1 MANSRHYLRGVQ
13 VEEPRNWKDL
23 EITMDWTKE
32 KIDATINL
40 DSLEYAGETGK
51 SIIDFLQNN
60 TFFEGLKYRIEV
72 GEPLNPV
79 LTFNGYLDATDN
91 PEIKAPNIVQIALR
105 REQGEAWI
113 TEVADSFS
121 FRFLASQEYNGAGKI
136 TAQDFKRVPY
146 VINYIPDGAELL
158 LLSISTFL
166 LVKETVDNVQSLAK
180 QTTDLIEGVTP
191 VVGTGV
197 GAGLVAVTAW
207 SIGKIIGSIINLAIT
222 LAYTIGVIFAI
233 VQLIKD
239 IIEQLAP
246 VKRYHLG
253 MSIKDL
259 ASKACEY
266 LGLTLESDL
275 LDSLNTASN
284 TWVIIPSKGHKGGE
298 PPSGVNVGDFIEL
311 GVPKGSDGLDTFG
324 DLIRFIRTTWNAD
337 YQLKNGVFRID
348 RKDFKKDTASYQ
360 VPDTLTNQDDLRNE
374 YKPNTNE
381 IISNYLLVW
390 ETDEQD
396 QNTLDNQDGRVY
408 QAITTLKNVTNQE
421 LILIKGINRVSIPL
435 SMATRKNKLTLIEE
449 ILKGFLDAADFFTGE
464 NFAGQFAA
472 RVGAMHLSNHFL
484 SRPKMVVLAGDQL
497 AKNQRYLLSA
507 QRLWEGYHFLESFVT
522 IDNVNNQQIIVTDKK
537 IPFCF
542 QDFVSLSN
550 NNFCTANGERAEV
563 MNLAWKVEEDTAVI
577 TYRVYR
583 VYDTNLDIKFLS
595 E

>member
-32 KIDATINL
+32 KVDATINL
-40 DSLEYAGETGK
+40 DSLEYAGDTGK
-51 SIIDFLQNN
+51 MIIDFLQNN
-60 TFFEGLKYRIEV
+60 SFFEGQKYRIEV

-105 REQGEAWI
+105 REQGEDWI

-136 TAQDFKRVPY
+136 TAQDYKKVPY
-146 VINYIPDGAELL
+146 VRNFIPNGTELL

-166 LVKETVDNVQSLAK
+166 LVKETVDNVRSLAN
-180 QTTDLIEGVTP
+180 QTTELIKGVTP
-191 VVGTGV
+191 VQGT
-197 GAGLVAVTAW
+197 AGPIPVIAF
-207 SIGKIIGSIINLAIT
+207 SIGQIIGAIINLAVT

-233 VQLIKD
+233 VELIKD

-246 VKRYHLG
+246 VKRFHLG

-275 LDSLNTASN
+275 LDSLNTAAN

-298 PPSGVNVGDFIEL
+298 PPSGVPVGEFIEL

-337 YQLKNGVFRID
+337 YQLKDGVFRID
-348 RKDFKKDTASYQ
+348 RKDFKQDTASYQ
-360 VPDTLTNQDDLRNE
+360 IPDTLTNQDDLRNE

-381 IISNYLLVW
+381 IKANYFLVW
-390 ETDEQD
+390 DTDEQD
-396 QNTLDNQDGRVY
+396 QNTLDNQNGRTY
-408 QAITTLKNVTNQE
+408 QAITTVKNVTNQE
-421 LILIKGINRVSIPL
+421 LVNIKGLTRVSIPL
-435 SMATRKNKLTLIEE
+435 SMATRKNELTTIEE
-449 ILKGFLDAADFFTGE
+449 ILKGFLEAADFFTGE

-472 RVGAMHLSNHFL
+472 RVGAMHLSSHFL
-484 SRPKMVVLAGDQL
+484 SRPKMVVLAGNQL

-563 MNLAWKVEEDTAVI
+563 MSLAWKVEENTAVI

>member
-60 TFFEGLKYRIEV
+60 SFFEGQKYRIEV

-121 FRFLASQEYNGAGKI
+121 FRFLASQDYNGAGKI
-136 TAQDFKRVPY
+136 TAQDFKKVPY
-146 VINYIPDGAELL
+146 VRNFIPDGTELL

-166 LVKETVDNVQSLAK
+166 LVKETIDNVKSLAK

-191 VVGTGV
+191 VQGL
-197 GAGLVAVTAW
+197 AGPIPVIAF

-275 LDSLNTASN
+275 LDSLNTAAN

-298 PPSGVNVGDFIEL
+298 PPSGVPVGEFIEL

-337 YQLKNGVFRID
+337 YQLKDGVFRID
-348 RKDFKKDTASYQ
+348 RKDFKQDTASYQ
-360 VPDTLTNQDDLRNE
+360 IPDTLTNQDDLRNE

-381 IISNYLLVW
+381 IISNYFLVW

-396 QNTLDNQDGRVY
+396 QNTLDNQDGRTY
-408 QAITTLKNVTNQE
+408 QAITTVKNVTNKE
-421 LILIKGINRVSIPL
+421 LVNIKGLTRISIPL

-484 SRPKMVVLAGDQL
+484 SRPKMAVLAGDQL

-542 QDFVSLSN
+542 KDFVSLSN

-563 MNLAWKVEEDTAVI
+563 INLAWKVEEDTAVI